1 MVPAEEPREQRA
13 TWEGFSNALARAVE
27 LVGTTL
33 VFVLAGLWIDGRL
46 GTKPLFA
53 VILGALAVIGLALIS
68 YYRYMADVAREEEG
82 KPWKQRNPHPK
93 RP

>member
-1 MVPAEEPREQRA
+1 LVPEEEPREQRA

-33 VFVLAGLWIDGRL
+33 VCVLAGLWIDSRL

-53 VILGALAVIGLALIS
+53 VVLGALAVIGLALIS

-82 KPWKQRNPHPK
+82 KPWKRNPHHNPS
-93 RP
+93 

>member
-1 MVPAEEPREQRA
+1 MVPAGEPRDQRA

-33 VFVLAGLWIDGRL
+33 VFVLGGLWIDGRL

-53 VILGALAVIGLALIS
+53 VVLGAVAVIGLAVIS

-82 KPWKQRNPHPK
+82 KPWKTRQP
-93 RP
+93 